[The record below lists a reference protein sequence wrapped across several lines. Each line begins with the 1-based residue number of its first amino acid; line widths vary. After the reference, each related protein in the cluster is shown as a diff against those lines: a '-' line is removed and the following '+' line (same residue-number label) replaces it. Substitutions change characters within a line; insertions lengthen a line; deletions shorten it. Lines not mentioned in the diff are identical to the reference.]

1 MALIR
6 WQPWQ
11 EMEVMRRQL
20 DRLFDDLAP
29 LSQDR
34 FPVARERKVW
44 GPAIE
49 LKQTESDV
57 VLRAELPGV
66 DAKDLEVQVS
76 REAVSISGEYRSETQ
91 SEDNKVFRSEFRY
104 GNFHRVV
111 PLPVAVQNDKVNAEF
126 KDGILTL
133 TLPKVTADR
142 PQVVKVNLGGTAP
155 AAALE
160 SDSAAAPEATQQPQ
174 TDDLWAENAASE
186 SGN

>member
-29 LSQDR
+29 ISQNR
-34 FPVARERKVW
+34 FPLAQDRKVW

-49 LKQTESDV
+49 LQQTESDV

-66 DAKDLEVQVS
+66 DAKDLDVQVS
-76 REAVSISGEYRSETQ
+76 REAVSISGEYRSETK

-111 PLPVAVQNDKVNAEF
+111 PLPVEVHNDKVNAEF

-142 PQVVKVNLGGTAP
+142 PQVVKVNLAGTTP
-155 AAALE
+155 ASALE
-160 SDSAAAPEATQQPQ
+160 ADNVAPPEAPQQPQ
-174 TDDLWAENAASE
+174 TDDLWADTAAQV
-186 SGN
+186 